1 MVDAGKLQG
10 EKLVALFKEV
20 IEKKII
26 LSMHLMGSQYDR
38 LTYILGMDDR
48 GDPPCLIVDNPEGI
62 RQAATDKGPWHLRFN
77 FNGPD
82 KLEYIFETKGG
93 EIKGQDLRIPLPE
106 YVERI
111 QRRKNFRVDTPVG
124 SEMRFNDNKDKC
136 VIALINISLGGAYGV
151 LTKPR
156 IKDARKQLLEK
167 GRRIYRLNL
176 YFPADEAMEER
187 HILIRKAEVRRVE
200 KDKKNKIQKYA
211 FEFTDI
217 DPKEKE
223 ALTRII
229 YHIQRLILQ
238 RR

>member
-10 EKLVALFKEV
+10 KKRVALFKEV

-26 LSMHLMGSQYDR
+26 LSMHLMGSQYER
-38 LTYILGMDDR
+38 LTYILGMDDQ
-48 GDPPCLIVDNPEGI
+48 DNPPRLIVDNPEGF
-62 RQAATDKGPWHLRFN
+62 RQAATDKEPWHLRFN

-82 KLEYIFETKGG
+82 KLEYIFETRGG
-93 EIKGQDLRIPLPE
+93 EIAGRDLRIPLPE
-106 YVERI
+106 HVERI

-124 SEMRFNDNKDKC
+124 SEIRFNDNKDKC
-136 VIALINISLGGAYGV
+136 IIALINISLGGAYGV
-151 LTKPR
+151 LSKPR
-156 IKDARKQLLEK
+156 IKDTRRQLLEK
-167 GRRIYRLNL
+167 GRRLYRLNL

-200 KDKKNKIQKYA
+200 KDKENKIQKYA

-229 YHIQRLILQ
+229 YHIQRQILQ